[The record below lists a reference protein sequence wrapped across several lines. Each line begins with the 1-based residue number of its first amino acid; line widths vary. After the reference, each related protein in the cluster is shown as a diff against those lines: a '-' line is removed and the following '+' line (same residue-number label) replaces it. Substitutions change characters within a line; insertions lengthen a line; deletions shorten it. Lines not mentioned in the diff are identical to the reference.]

1 MCCFATYGKLGKQKM
16 EWCATACKDLLTGS
30 SVLPHGI
37 GGHCLDHVC
46 LMHTDLC
53 FLPDHRKT
61 LEQ

>member
-46 LMHTDLC
+46 LMHTDL
-53 FLPDHRKT
+53 FPPRP
-61 LEQ
+61 